1 MATAQDYEKR
11 QGVWGRPVVV
21 LKVKPVGIADK
32 DMFAAITLVV
42 KVSPTPSVY
51 CDGLGPI
58 SSCVF
63 IDSN

>member
-42 KVSPTPSVY
+42 KVSPPQVCTAIAW
-51 CDGLGPI
+51 GPV
-58 SSCVF
+58 SS
-63 IDSN
+63 SALSSK